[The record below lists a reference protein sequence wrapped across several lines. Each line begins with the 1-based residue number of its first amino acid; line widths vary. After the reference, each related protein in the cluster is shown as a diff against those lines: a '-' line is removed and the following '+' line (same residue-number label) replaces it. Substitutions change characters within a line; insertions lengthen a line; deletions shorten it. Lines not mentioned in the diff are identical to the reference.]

1 MLKSMPDFHRIAK
14 KFHRKS
20 ASLEDVVRVFQAIK
34 KVCRAVSHFQVFEA
48 HSSQLP
54 RLVDLLEG
62 IEAYNPISKEL
73 LDEIYIKP
81 LQVSLGALWMASQAD
96 NELGPH

>member
-1 MLKSMPDFHRIAK
+1 M
-14 KFHRKS
+14 
-20 ASLEDVVRVFQAIK
+20 
-34 KVCRAVSHFQVFEA
+34 SHFHMFEA
-48 HSSQLP
+48 HSLQLP

-81 LQVSLGALWMASQAD
+81 LQVSFGSL
-96 NELGPH
+96 

>member
-1 MLKSMPDFHRIAK
+1 MPDFHRIAK

-34 KVCRAVSHFQVFEA
+34 KVRRAVSHFQMSEA
-48 HSSQLP
+48 HDLLQLP

-81 LQVSLGALWMASQAD
+81 LQVSFDSL
-96 NELGPH
+96 